1 MKDIYCNVCGKKL
14 FVEKGILKE
23 DAFEAK
29 KQWGYFSKKD
39 GMLHSFVICQI
50 AVDLQSDWVEKCY
63 DDMIEKFVI
72 PPEITEVHEL

>member
-39 GMLHSFVICQI
+39 GMLHSFVVC
-50 AVDLQSDWVEKCY
+50 EKCY
-63 DDMIEKFVI
+63 D
-72 PPEITEVHEL
+72 